1 LRWPISAPMNFPHS
15 ENRKRTMQIENL
27 TQGTPEWHAYRA
39 AHWNASDAPAMLGC
53 SPYKSRS
60 ELLREM
66 ATGITAE
73 IDAATE
79 RRFQDGHRFEG
90 LARPLA
96 EEIIGEELA
105 PLVGS
110 KGKYSASFD
119 GLTLGCETGFEH
131 KSLNNTLREC
141 MAPGSTGADLPE
153 PYRVQ
158 MEQQIMVS
166 GCERILFMA
175 SQWNPDGELVEARH
189 CWYTPDS
196 SLRARIEAG
205 WAQFERDL
213 AGYVPQAAPVE
224 AVGRAPE
231 QLPALRIE
239 VSGKVTASNLSAFKD
254 YALAAFSV
262 INRNLNTDQE
272 FADAEKTV
280 KWCGEVEE
288 RLAAAK
294 RHALSQTTSIDE
306 LFRTIDDI
314 SAEARRVR
322 LELDK
327 LVKNR
332 KESIRAAIVTDAMQ
346 ALKLHVAGLDA
357 RIGEPFMP
365 AVPAD
370 FAGAIK
376 GKKNLDS
383 MRGAVETE
391 LARAKI
397 EANAIADRIQANLR
411 AIEACANATLFP
423 DVAMLVLKASD
434 DLDAIIAMRKAE
446 AERRLEQRERLRKEA
461 AEKLAA
467 QEAACRTQMQAQA
480 APVVEHAQATNPVVE
495 PVAAPQAPQTPSGP
509 PTLRLGQINAR
520 LSPIAL
526 SADGLASLGFA
537 QAATDKAAK
546 LYHEGDFPEICDALI
561 RHIQVA
567 RAAAQ

>member
-1 LRWPISAPMNFPHS
+1 
-15 ENRKRTMQIENL
+15 MQIENL

-39 AHWNASDAPAMLGC
+39 SHWNASDAPAMLGC

-60 ELLREM
+60 ELLREI

-73 IDAATE
+73 IDAATA
-79 RRFQDGHRFEG
+79 RRFKDGHRFEN

-131 KSLNNTLREC
+131 KILNNTLREC

-153 PYRVQ
+153 HYRVQ

-166 GCERILFMA
+166 GCENILFMA
-175 SQWNPDGELVEARH
+175 SQWNPGGELVEARH
-189 CWYTPDS
+189 CWYTPDQA
-196 SLRARIEAG
+196 LRARIEAG

-224 AVGRAPE
+224 SVGRAPD

-239 VSGKVTASNLSAFKD
+239 VSGQVTASNLAEFREH
-254 YALAAFSV
+254 ALAVFNA
-262 INRNLNTDQE
+262 IKTELQTDQD
-272 FADAEKTV
+272 FADADKTA
-280 KWCGEVEE
+280 KWCKEVED
-288 RLAAAK
+288 RLEAGKQAALA
-294 RHALSQTTSIDE
+294 QTASIDE
-306 LFRTIDDI
+306 LFRTVDALKEI
-314 SAEARRVR
+314 ARQKR
-322 LELDK
+322 LALEK
-327 LVKNR
+327 LVKQR
-332 KESIRAAIVTDAMQ
+332 KDDIRIERVQAARAAFAAHIATLQGEID
-346 ALKLHVAGLDA
+346 GLTLD
-357 RIGEPFMP
+357 
-365 AVPAD
+365 VPQPD
-370 FAGAIK
+370 FGGAIK
-376 GKKNLDS
+376 GLK
-383 MRGAVETE
+383 T
-391 LARAKI
+391 LASVDNALGTALANGKIAADQQAADLRAKLAWLA
-397 EANAIADRIQANLR
+397 ANVTAPDRALLADLQTLASKPMEDFTLTITARIDKHRRDEDAR
-411 AIEACANATLFP
+411 
-423 DVAMLVLKASD
+423 
-434 DLDAIIAMRKAE
+434 LDA
-446 AERRLEQRERLRKEA
+446 
-461 AEKLAA
+461 EK
-467 QEAACRTQMQAQA
+467 RA
-480 APVVEHAQATNPVVE
+480 APVVEPAQATNPVVE
-495 PVAAPQAPQTPSGP
+495 PVAAQKAQQTPAPSGP